1 MTSVLGPARTADLN
15 WLLNDLVRRVPQ
27 VGHAIVLSTD
37 GLLLASSEGLGRDQ
51 AQQLSAVA
59 SGFHS
64 LAKGTGRHFGG
75 GKILQT
81 VVEMERGY
89 LFVCASGEN
98 ACLAV
103 LSPEGADIGL
113 VAFEMARLVGRV
125 GQHLGVDVRLSAPS
139 AVD

>member
-1 MTSVLGPARTADLN
+1 MTSVPGPDRTDSLN
-15 WLLNDLVRRVPQ
+15 WLLNDMVQRVPQ
-27 VGHAIVLSTD
+27 IGHAIVLSTD
-37 GLLLASSEGLGRDQ
+37 GLLLASSDGLARDH

-75 GKILQT
+75 GGVLQT

-89 LFVCASGEN
+89 LFVCAAGTN

-103 LSPEGADIGL
+103 LAPEGADIGL

-125 GQHLGVDVRLSAPS
+125 GQHLAVASRPPAPS
-139 AVD
+139 LAD

>member
-1 MTSVLGPARTADLN
+1 MTSASGPDRTTDLN
-15 WLLNDLVRRVPQ
+15 WLLNDMVRRVPQ

-37 GLLLASSEGLGRDQ
+37 GLLLASSDGLGRDP

-75 GKILQT
+75 GAVLQT
-81 VVEMERGY
+81 VVEMEHGY
-89 LFVCASGEN
+89 LFVCAAGEN

-103 LSPEGADIGL
+103 LTPEGADIGL

-125 GQHLGVDVRLSAPS
+125 GQHLAVGSRPPAPS
-139 AVD
+139 AAD